1 MIFGRRR
8 ERETF
13 LSQQKNKVSNVKI
26 SNVITCPKSN
36 HPNKN
41 WNRLERKAKSVSWK
55 IIGKSVGNSR
65 IILESEK
72 LIH

>member
-8 ERETF
+8 ESETF

-36 HPNKN
+36 HPKKN
-41 WNRLERKAKSVSWK
+41 WNRLERKDKSVSWK
-55 IIGKSVGNSR
+55 IGKSVGNSR
-65 IILESEK
+65 IILECEK